1 MNRFVCILDGTFRQV
16 RCSAAVVAVCAMASL
31 IQVGCSS
38 SPFDSGWSTGTKVTA
53 IADWND
59 VDAAVSVASGKVS
72 YSMETSETPDDS
84 TKRYRLLTV
93 TDEPVDLEIVRGIG
107 GSASASGSGKSFG
120 PTSMTIQCR
129 VGRFG
134 DARKEEQFVNAI
146 RQRLGDLTGVDFA
159 PVR

>member
-1 MNRFVCILDGTFRQV
+1 MTQFVRILNGYLR
-16 RCSAAVVAVCAMASL
+16 RKSPALAMLAACLGASL

-59 VDAAVSVASGKVS
+59 VDAAVSAASGKLS
-72 YSMETSETPDDS
+72 YALETSETLDDS

-93 TDEPVDLEIVRGIG
+93 TDEPVDLEIIRGIG
-107 GSASASGSGKSFG
+107 GSASASGSSKRYG

-134 DARKEEQFVNAI
+134 DERKEQEFVGAI

-159 PVR
+159 PLR